1 MAFNFS
7 SLSNLF
13 KQVDTH
19 VEAKF
24 VLDGKEYDIEHFGIN
39 FSQETDHKGQP
50 QHETRGGQI
59 SITLTQSVG
68 DNIYDWGKR
77 ADKRKDGK
85 ILFQSKTEGTV
96 LNISFFNAGCINFK
110 HKINVVTGTE
120 TSLVISP
127 EKITMNGMIHNNRWR
142 E

>member
-13 KQVDTH
+13 EQVDTH

-96 LNISFFNAGCINFK
+96 LEIVFSNAYCSKLTKTISAFS
-110 HKINVVTGTE
+110 GTK
-120 TSLVISP
+120 TNLVISP
-127 EKITMNGMIHNNRWR
+127 EKVKMNGITHDNRWR